1 MAIYGKD
8 FRPYLNKFVFVR
20 STEGIEDISSKDPEN
35 INGYFAYIFWS
46 NNGEIC
52 LRIADV
58 GYGLEDYFETND
70 VGIDFT
76 KENMVFPL
84 LDKLDDILYIFDSN
98 VVADSENY
106 SKIVAETEM
115 SNLIDEELINARE
128 NTEIDVFREDDNKDI
143 LTVIFFT
150 KQLPIKSK
158 SKVKSISFSKGLFK
172 GELIQVPFGWKNFK
186 KGDQIQFKIDQISGD
201 TVLLALI

>member
-1 MAIYGKD
+1 MAIYGED

-20 STEGIEDISSKDPEN
+20 STDGIEDISAQDPDN

-76 KENMVFPL
+76 KENIVFPL
-84 LDKLDDILYIFDSN
+84 LDKLDDILYIFDSK

-143 LTVIFFT
+143 LTVVFFT

-186 KGDQIQFKIDQISGD
+186 KGDQIKFKIDQISGD

>member
-1 MAIYGKD
+1 MAIYGED

-20 STEGIEDISSKDPEN
+20 STDGIEDISAQDPDN

-76 KENMVFPL
+76 KENIVFPL
-84 LDKLDDILYIFDSN
+84 LDKLDDILYIFDSK

-106 SKIVAETEM
+106 SKIVADTEM

-128 NTEIDVFREDDNKDI
+128 NTEIDIFREYDNKDI
-143 LTVIFFT
+143 LTVVFFT

-186 KGDQIQFKIDQISGD
+186 KGDQIKFKIDQISGD

>member
-20 STEGIEDISSKDPEN
+20 SIDGIEEISAQDPDN

-58 GYGLEDYFETND
+58 GYGLEDYFETSD

-76 KENMVFPL
+76 KENIVFPL
-84 LDKLDDILYIFDSN
+84 LDKLDDILYIFDSKI
-98 VVADSENY
+98 VADSENY

-143 LTVIFFT
+143 LTVVFFT

-186 KGDQIQFKIDQISGD
+186 KGDQIKFKLDQISGD

>member
-20 STEGIEDISSKDPEN
+20 STEGIEDILSQDPEN

-84 LDKLDDILYIFDSN
+84 LDKLNDILYIFDSN

-143 LTVIFFT
+143 LTVVFFT

>member
-20 STEGIEDISSKDPEN
+20 STEGIEDISSKDTEN

-76 KENMVFPL
+76 KESIVFPL
-84 LDKLDDILYIFDSN
+84 LDKLDDILYIFDSK
-98 VVADSENY
+98 VVADSEKY

-128 NTEIDVFREDDNKDI
+128 NAEIDVFREDDNKDI
-143 LTVIFFT
+143 LTVVFFT

-186 KGDQIQFKIDQISGD
+186 KGDQIKFKLDQISGD

>member
-20 STEGIEDISSKDPEN
+20 STDGIEDISAQDPDN

-143 LTVIFFT
+143 LTVVFL
-150 KQLPIKSK
+150 QNNCLSNLNQRL
-158 SKVKSISFSKGLFK
+158 KVFHFPRGYLR
-172 GELIQVPFGWKNFK
+172 GN
-186 KGDQIQFKIDQISGD
+186 
-201 TVLLALI
+201 

>member
-20 STEGIEDISSKDPEN
+20 STDGIEDISAQDPDN

>member
-76 KENMVFPL
+76 KENIVFPL
-84 LDKLDDILYIFDSN
+84 LDKLDNILYIFDSN
-98 VVADSENY
+98 VVADSEKY

>member
-1 MAIYGKD
+1 MAIYGED
-8 FRPYLNKFVFVR
+8 FRPYLNKFVFIR
-20 STEGIEDISSKDPEN
+20 STDGIEDISAQDTDN

-58 GYGLEDYFETND
+58 GYGLEDYFETSD

-76 KENMVFPL
+76 KENVVFPL

-98 VVADSENY
+98 VVAGSEKY

-128 NTEIDVFREDDNKDI
+128 NTEIDIFREDDNKDI
-143 LTVIFFT
+143 LTVVFFT

-158 SKVKSISFSKGLFK
+158 SKVKSISFSKGVFM
-172 GELIQVPFGWKNFK
+172 GELIKAPFGWKDLKQGDKIRFK
-186 KGDQIQFKIDQISGD
+186 LDHISGD
-201 TVLLALI
+201 TVLLALL

>member
-1 MAIYGKD
+1 MAIYGED

-20 STEGIEDISSKDPEN
+20 STDGIEEISAQDPDN

-58 GYGLEDYFETND
+58 GYGIEDYFETND

-76 KENMVFPL
+76 KENIVFPL

-98 VVADSENY
+98 VVAESEKY
-106 SKIVAETEM
+106 SKIVADTEM

-143 LTVIFFT
+143 LTVVFFT

-186 KGDQIQFKIDQISGD
+186 KGDQIKFKLDQISGD

>member
-20 STEGIEDISSKDPEN
+20 SIDGIEEISAQDPDN

-58 GYGLEDYFETND
+58 GYGLEDYFETSD

-76 KENMVFPL
+76 KENIVFPL
-84 LDKLDDILYIFDSN
+84 LDKLDDILYIFDSKI
-98 VVADSENY
+98 VADSENY

-143 LTVIFFT
+143 LTVVFFT

-186 KGDQIQFKIDQISGD
+186 KGDQIKFKIDQISGD

>member
-20 STEGIEDISSKDPEN
+20 STEGIEDISSQDPEN

-84 LDKLDDILYIFDSN
+84 LDKLNDILYIFDSN

-143 LTVIFFT
+143 LTVVFFT

>member
-20 STEGIEDISSKDPEN
+20 STDGIEEISAQDPDN

-58 GYGLEDYFETND
+58 GYGIEDYFETND

-76 KENMVFPL
+76 KENIVFPL
-84 LDKLDDILYIFDSN
+84 LDKLDDILYIFDSK

-128 NTEIDVFREDDNKDI
+128 NTEIDIFREDDNKDI
-143 LTVIFFT
+143 LTVVFFT

-186 KGDQIQFKIDQISGD
+186 KGDQIKFKIDQISGD

>member
-20 STEGIEDISSKDPEN
+20 STEGIEDILSQDPEN

-84 LDKLDDILYIFDSN
+84 LDKLNDILYIFDSN

-143 LTVIFFT
+143 LTVVFFT

-186 KGDQIQFKIDQISGD
+186 KGDQIQFKIDQISSD

>member
-20 STEGIEDISSKDPEN
+20 STDGIEDISAQDPDN

-143 LTVIFFT
+143 LAVVFFT

-172 GELIQVPFGWKNFK
+172 GELIQVPFGWKKFK

>member
-20 STEGIEDISSKDPEN
+20 STEGIEDILSQDPEN

-143 LTVIFFT
+143 LTVVFFT

-186 KGDQIQFKIDQISGD
+186 KGDQIQFKIDQISSD

>member
-20 STEGIEDISSKDPEN
+20 STEGIEDILSQDPEN

>member
-1 MAIYGKD
+1 MAIYGED

-58 GYGLEDYFETND
+58 GYGLEDYFETSD
-70 VGIDFT
+70 VGIDFA
-76 KENMVFPL
+76 KESMVFPL

-143 LTVIFFT
+143 LTVVFFT

-158 SKVKSISFSKGLFK
+158 SKVKSISFSKGLFN

-186 KGDQIQFKIDQISGD
+186 KGDQIKFKLDQISGD
-201 TVLLALI
+201 TVLLALT

>member
-20 STEGIEDISSKDPEN
+20 STDGIEEISAQDPDN

-76 KENMVFPL
+76 KENIVFPL

-98 VVADSENY
+98 VVAESEKY
-106 SKIVAETEM
+106 SKIVADTEM

-128 NTEIDVFREDDNKDI
+128 NTEIDIFREYDNKDI
-143 LTVIFFT
+143 LTVVFFT

-186 KGDQIQFKIDQISGD
+186 KGDQIKFKLDQISGD

>member
-1 MAIYGKD
+1 MAIYGED

-20 STEGIEDISSKDPEN
+20 STDGIEEISAQDPDN

-58 GYGLEDYFETND
+58 GYGIEDYFETND

-76 KENMVFPL
+76 KENIVFPL
-84 LDKLDDILYIFDSN
+84 LDKLDDILYIFDSK

-128 NTEIDVFREDDNKDI
+128 NTEIDIFREDDNKDI
-143 LTVIFFT
+143 LTVVFFT

-186 KGDQIQFKIDQISGD
+186 KGDQIKFKIDQISGD

>member
-20 STEGIEDISSKDPEN
+20 STDGIEDISAQDRDN

-143 LTVIFFT
+143 LTVVFFT

>member
-8 FRPYLNKFVFVR
+8 FRLYLKKFVFVR
-20 STEGIEDISSKDPEN
+20 STDGIEDISAQDPDN

-143 LTVIFFT
+143 LTVVFFT

-172 GELIQVPFGWKNFK
+172 GELIQVPFGWKKFK

>member
-58 GYGLEDYFETND
+58 GYGLEDYFETSD
-70 VGIDFT
+70 VGIDFA
-76 KENMVFPL
+76 KESMVFPL

-143 LTVIFFT
+143 LTVVFFT

-172 GELIQVPFGWKNFK
+172 GKLIQVPFGWKNFK
-186 KGDQIQFKIDQISGD
+186 KGDQIKFKLDQISGD

>member
-1 MAIYGKD
+1 MAIYGED

-58 GYGLEDYFETND
+58 GYGLEDYFETSD
-70 VGIDFT
+70 VGIDFA
-76 KENMVFPL
+76 KESMVFPL

-128 NTEIDVFREDDNKDI
+128 NAEIDVFREDDNKDI
-143 LTVIFFT
+143 LTVVFFT

-186 KGDQIQFKIDQISGD
+186 KGDQIKFKLDQISGD

>member
-20 STEGIEDISSKDPEN
+20 SIDGIEEISAQDPDN

-58 GYGLEDYFETND
+58 GYGLEDYFETSD

-76 KENMVFPL
+76 KENIVFPL
-84 LDKLDDILYIFDSN
+84 LDKLDDILYIFDSKI
-98 VVADSENY
+98 VADSENY

-128 NTEIDVFREDDNKDI
+128 NTEIDVFREDYNKDI
-143 LTVIFFT
+143 LTVVFFT

-186 KGDQIQFKIDQISGD
+186 KGDQIKFKLDQISGD

>member
-20 STEGIEDISSKDPEN
+20 STDGIEEISAQDPDN

-58 GYGLEDYFETND
+58 GYGIEDYFETND

-76 KENMVFPL
+76 KENIVFPL
-84 LDKLDDILYIFDSN
+84 LDKLDDILYIFDSK

-128 NTEIDVFREDDNKDI
+128 NTEIDIFREDDNKDI
-143 LTVIFFT
+143 LTVVFFT

-186 KGDQIQFKIDQISGD
+186 KGDQIKFKIDQISGD
-201 TVLLALI
+201 IVLLALI

>member
-1 MAIYGKD
+1 MAIYGND
-8 FRPYLNKFVFVR
+8 FRSYLNKFVFIR
-20 STEGIEDISSKDPEN
+20 STEGIEDISAQDPDN

-46 NNGEIC
+46 DNGEIC

-58 GYGLEDYFETND
+58 GYGLEDYFETSD

-76 KENMVFPL
+76 KQSIVFPL

-98 VVADSENY
+98 VVADSEKY

-115 SNLIDEELINARE
+115 ANLIDEELINARE
-128 NTEIDVFREDDNKDI
+128 NIEIDGFRDENNKDI

-158 SKVKSISFSKGLFK
+158 AKVKSISFSKGIFK
-172 GELIQVPFGWKNFK
+172 GELLQVPFGWQELK
-186 KGDQIQFKIDQISGD
+186 KGDHVKFKIEKISGD
-201 TVLLALI
+201 TVLLALL

>member
-76 KENMVFPL
+76 KENMVFPI

-143 LTVIFFT
+143 LTVVFFT

>member
-1 MAIYGKD
+1 MAIYGED

-76 KENMVFPL
+76 KEKYVFPL
-84 LDKLDDILYIFDSN
+84 LDKLDDILYIFDSK

-128 NTEIDVFREDDNKDI
+128 NAEIDVFREDDNKDI
-143 LTVIFFT
+143 LTVVFFT

-186 KGDQIQFKIDQISGD
+186 KGDQIKFKIDQISGD

>member
-20 STEGIEDISSKDPEN
+20 STDGIEEISAQDPDN

-58 GYGLEDYFETND
+58 GYGIEDYFETND

-76 KENMVFPL
+76 KEHIVFPL
-84 LDKLDDILYIFDSN
+84 LDKLDDILYIFDSK

-143 LTVIFFT
+143 LTVFFFT

-172 GELIQVPFGWKNFK
+172 GELIQVPFGWRNFK
-186 KGDQIQFKIDQISGD
+186 KGDQIKFKIDQISGD